1 MYDKTSFGNM
11 AKKNFWEKSTVEG
24 NVLLRNKPDHGGAIG
39 YVVALF
45 PVLFLLLLFY
55 AFIQEEWT
63 WEGGIDALLDL
74 LTIVAVAALPLLL
87 YILILSKIYWEL
99 LGGETVYYSDSSIY
113 IQQKKIV
120 RKEVVIPWDCVLK
133 VEAYDEPLLL
143 LLVPTEDPTVCLT
156 YKTPAG
162 KTKKIRFGCHL
173 NPKQQ
178 QFVVERI
185 NELLAEKFGK

>member
-87 YILILSKIYWEL
+87 YSPKFIGNCLEEKL
-99 LGGETVYYSDSSIY
+99 Y
-113 IQQKKIV
+113 IIRIQV
-120 RKEVVIPWDCVLK
+120 FTSNRRKL
-133 VEAYDEPLLL
+133 
-143 LLVPTEDPTVCLT
+143 
-156 YKTPAG
+156 
-162 KTKKIRFGCHL
+162 
-173 NPKQQ
+173 
-178 QFVVERI
+178 
-185 NELLAEKFGK
+185 